1 MYFVWHKWTIK
12 CSLYPLWVKQIDNQ
26 ARKEYFARRFTIYWS
41 RNLSHKW
48 ENKRLSSFL
57 TSTPAKKVSYL
68 QRVEAAEVGQRPEAE
83 FPNHTIVKK
92 LENAAF

>member
-1 MYFVWHKWTIK
+1 MNYEMFICH
-12 CSLYPLWVKQIDNQ
+12 LWVKQSIIKPG
-26 ARKEYFARRFTIYWS
+26 KEYYPSWLTIYWS

-68 QRVEAAEVGQRPEAE
+68 QRVDLAEVGQRPEAE

-92 LENAAF
+92 VENAT